1 MVKIFILDI
10 LEKPFKD
17 IKMPSHISQAIKNI
31 KPIAFL
37 IEALKLSD
45 EEAKLLLLAYRTSAI
60 YELREAVTCSLSDD
74 YTDIYAKFLDTS
86 DRKSAV

>member
-45 EEAKLLLLAYRTSAI
+45 EEAKLLF
-60 YELREAVTCSLSDD
+60 AV
-74 YTDIYAKFLDTS
+74 
-86 DRKSAV
+86 DRKSVV